1 MTNKE
6 HATKIIDIL
15 HSREFMKDADGYYD
29 SIRDRENLIR
39 LTQEYLDK
47 NFPPDFSE
55 VVSVSEPILI
65 PTDRCIEEWF
75 MFPNTIGDEGIFD
88 ECKFWQEA
96 PYRTNGDVVEEIKT
110 ALKYFMTTWN
120 RIKEAHK

>member
-47 NFPPDFSE
+47 NFPPAFSE
-55 VVSVSEPILI
+55 VVSPAE
-65 PTDRCIEEWF
+65 PTDAEKQNALDKSYNLAGHNAYYGRGF
-75 MFPNTIGDEGIFD
+75 RDGYDYLLN
-88 ECKFWQEA
+88 WQKA
-96 PYRTNGDVVEEIKT
+96 KAGSGGTPV
-110 ALKYFMTTWN
+110 
-120 RIKEAHK
+120 